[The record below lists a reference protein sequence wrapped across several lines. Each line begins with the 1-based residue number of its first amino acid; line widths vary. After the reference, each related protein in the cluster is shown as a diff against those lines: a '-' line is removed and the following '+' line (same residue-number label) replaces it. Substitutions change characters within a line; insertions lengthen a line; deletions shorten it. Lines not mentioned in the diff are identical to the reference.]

1 MRILYLSQYFPPEV
15 GATQTRAY
23 EMARYLAAHG
33 HRVTMLTEVPN
44 HPSGIIPSHYRGTL
58 VQFQPQD
65 GIDVVRLWVMAS
77 PRKDFAHRIGF
88 YLSYSAMATAV
99 APFLRGKYDVIYA
112 TSPPL
117 FVGLAALAIS
127 YLRRIPLVFEVR
139 DIWPESAV
147 ILGEL
152 HNRRAIAM
160 SERLE
165 RACYARARQI
175 VVVTEGIRRRL
186 LQRGLPDSKL
196 TLINNGA
203 NVGQFRPEPA
213 AAATLRHELGL
224 DGKFVLLYAGV
235 HGLAQGMETLVQV
248 GDLLRGDDD
257 IRLVFIGAGPKQE
270 ETATLIQ
277 QQGLTNVMMLGEKPR
292 EQMPAY
298 LSMADAALVPLKRV
312 ELFEGALPSKM
323 FEALACATPVVLSV
337 GGEAAETLG
346 RIGGGISVPPED
358 AGAIARAARWLKT
371 HPDQARAMGK
381 RGRTA
386 VVAEYS
392 REAQA
397 GQLET
402 LLRQVVGQ

>member
-23 EMARYLAAHG
+23 EMARYLVKQG

-44 HPSGIIPSHYRGTL
+44 HPSGIIPPQYRGKL
-58 VQFQPQD
+58 VEFQPLD
-65 GIDVVRLWVMAS
+65 GIDVVRLWVRAS
-77 PRKDFAHRIGF
+77 PHKNFARRMAF

-127 YLRRIPLVFEVR
+127 YLQHIPLVFEVR

-152 HNRRAIAM
+152 HNKRAIAL

-165 RACYARARQI
+165 RTCYARASRI

-186 LQRGLPDSKL
+186 LERGLPAAKL
-196 TLINNGA
+196 ALIQNGA
-203 NVGQFRPEPA
+203 NVAQFRPEPEA
-213 AAATLRHELGL
+213 AARLRHELGL
-224 DGKFVLLYAGV
+224 DGKFVLIYAGV
-235 HGLAQGMETLVQV
+235 HGLAQGMETLVQAA
-248 GDLLRGDDD
+248 DLLRDDD
-257 IRLVFIGAGPKQE
+257 DVRLLFVGEGPKKE
-270 ETATLIQ
+270 ETAALVKQ
-277 QQGLTNVMMLGEKPR
+277 RGLANVMMLGERPR

-312 ELFEGALPSKM
+312 ALFEGALPSKM
-323 FEALACATPVVLSV
+323 FEALACATPIILSV
-337 GGEAAETLG
+337 GGEAAAVLG
-346 RIGGGISVPPED
+346 RIGGGLSVTPED
-358 AGAIARAARWLKT
+358 APAIVAAARWLKA
-371 HPDQARAMGK
+371 HPEEARAMGE
-381 RGRTA
+381 RGRAA
-386 VVAEYS
+386 VIAEYS

-397 GQLET
+397 GQLES
-402 LLRQVVGQ
+402 LLREVAGR

>member
-23 EMARYLAAHG
+23 EMARYLATQG

-44 HPSGIIPSHYRGTL
+44 HPSGIIPPHYRGKL
-58 VQFQPQD
+58 AQFQPLD

-77 PRKDFAHRIGF
+77 PRKDFAHRMGF
-88 YLSYSAMATAV
+88 YLSYSAMATAI

-152 HNRRAIAM
+152 HNQRAIAL

-165 RACYARARQI
+165 RVCYARARRI
-175 VVVTEGIRRRL
+175 VVVTEGIRSRL
-186 LQRGLPDSKL
+186 LQRGLPEAKL
-196 TLINNGA
+196 ALINNGA
-203 NVGQFRPEPA
+203 NISQFRPEPQ
-213 AAATLRHELGL
+213 AATVLRHELGL

-248 GDLLRGDDD
+248 GELLRGDDD

-270 ETATLIQ
+270 ETAALVQ
-277 QQGLTNVMMLGEKPR
+277 QLGLTNVLMLGEKPR

-298 LSMADAALVPLKRV
+298 LSMADATMVPLKKV

-323 FEALACATPVVLSV
+323 FEALACATPVILSV
-337 GGEAAETLG
+337 GGEAADVLN
-346 RIGGGISVPPED
+346 RINGGLSVPPED
-358 AGAIARAARWLKT
+358 ADAIAEAARWMKA
-371 HPDQARAMGK
+371 HREEAQAMGA
-381 RGRTA
+381 RGRAA

-402 LLRQVVGQ
+402 LLRQVVGR